1 MSYPHHQQ
9 GRPACSPFP
18 APTPPPPSAAGIVAA
33 LFALGLGG
41 LATLGTL
48 LGYWTWW
55 HFSADIREMVGT
67 ESWMVWRPLAAL
79 LLVTGGILLLRR
91 LTVGRALVI
100 TGIVAQ
106 SIETI
111 SVWREYP
118 ARDLESLIWMLGV
131 VGFYLTVVILAAH
144 PSTTRWIR
152 TREYPATQAIS

>member
-1 MSYPHHQQ
+1 MSYPYHQQ
-9 GRPACSPFP
+9 GRLAHNPFP
-18 APTPPPPSAAGIVAA
+18 APTPPPPSASGVLAG

-79 LLVTGGILLLRR
+79 LLVPGGILLLRR
-91 LTVGRALVI
+91 LAVGRVLVI
-100 TGIVAQ
+100 IGVIAR
-106 SIETI
+106 SLETI

-118 ARDLESLIWMLGV
+118 ARDLDSLIWMLGV
-131 VGFYLTVVILAAH
+131 AAFYLTVVIMAAH

-152 TREYPATQAIS
+152 TREHSPAQALS